1 MTVNG
6 MNMSLSTGLAGCT
19 SLTLDETSVLNSIF
33 NMAAIG
39 MRRKMTPMLFS
50 GNFLISSS

>member
-1 MTVNG
+1 MTLDG

-50 GNFLISSS
+50 GNFLISS